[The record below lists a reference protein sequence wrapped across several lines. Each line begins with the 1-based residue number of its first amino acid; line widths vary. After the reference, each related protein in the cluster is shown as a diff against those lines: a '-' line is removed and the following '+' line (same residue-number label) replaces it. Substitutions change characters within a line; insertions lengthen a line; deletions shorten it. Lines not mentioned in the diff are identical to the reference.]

1 MKNVQQQ
8 TLGFEATIVKG
19 DSGVADGAAELM
31 VRQRVSKL
39 AAKNLN
45 VGNMGNLKW

>member
-19 DSGVADGAAELM
+19 DFGAAAGAAKLM
-31 VRQRVSKL
+31 VGQRVCKL

>member
-19 DSGVADGAAELM
+19 DFGAAGAAKLM
-31 VRQRVSKL
+31 VRQRLFKL

-45 VGNMGNLKW
+45 IGNMGNSKW